1 MSSERAAPAAPTAS
15 LPPRAR
21 GRWAML
27 AAVWGVYAGF
37 GLVAGSLAPV
47 VADVQADLGL
57 SKSAM
62 GLVLGAWQLVYLV
75 SAVPTGAF
83 IRRVGLRWSVAL
95 SAVVVCASGMLRAG
109 AGGFGT
115 LYAAVALFGFGGPL
129 ISIGAPQLIGEWFDA
144 TERRTAVGVY
154 TTAPSVGMMFAMFTA
169 NGVFVPLFG
178 SWRPTLV
185 LYGAMAG
192 VTGLV
197 WLSVSATVGAR
208 SRRPV
213 DSAAAGA
220 AAALGSRA
228 LLRLPVVRLVLV
240 LAVGS
245 FLFSHALG
253 NWMVRMLQDGG
264 RSAATAGTLAAFTT
278 LVGIGA
284 TAVVPRLATAER
296 RVALL
301 VGVYLLGA
309 VAVAGM
315 TFVTGSAVLGLL
327 IGLGIARAS
336 SLPMAMLVLMDA
348 PEVGPRNMAAAGG
361 LYFTAGEVG
370 GVLGP
375 LLVGVVADASGG
387 FRAPALALAVVALA
401 LAVVSLRVPRPD
413 RPGGRAATE
422 VPG

>member
-1 MSSERAAPAAPTAS
+1 MTTEGTSPTS
-15 LPPRAR
+15 TTTPTRAR
-21 GRWAML
+21 GRWGML

-129 ISIGAPQLIGEWFDA
+129 ISIGAPQLIGEWFDV

-192 VTGLV
+192 ATGLV
-197 WLSVSATVGAR
+197 WLAVSATVGAR
-208 SRRPV
+208 SRRP
-213 DSAAAGA
+213 AGA
-220 AAALGSRA
+220 AAAADAAPALGSRA

-284 TAVVPRLATAER
+284 TAVVPRLATVER

-301 VGVYLLGA
+301 VGVYLVGA

-315 TFVTGSAVLGLL
+315 TFVSGSAVFGLL
-327 IGLGIARAS
+327 VGLGIARAS

-375 LLVGVVADASGG
+375 LLVGVIADASGG
-387 FRAPALALAVVALA
+387 FRAPALALAAVAVA

-413 RPGGRAATE
+413 RPGGRAAAGA
-422 VPG
+422 PG